1 MHELLFKAKHFLGK
15 NSPIILTTIS
25 VVGTVATAIVASRDT
40 LRANDAIIE
49 AQMVSEDEL
58 TNKEV
63 FQIGV
68 KHYIPT
74 ALTVGATITAI
85 IGAHTASTAKITAY
99 SGAYA
104 MAQEA
109 ARMYRDKTHELVS
122 EKKAQQIDD
131 AVADESLRHAKNDP
145 KTVILSGGD
154 DLCFDQ
160 FSGQYFHSTREKLRE
175 VQNDIN
181 ATALANGWAGLNDF
195 YYYPLNMEYP
205 GAGEQL
211 GWRDDMQCKLQ
222 FSSRTTEDGHP
233 ALVVSFEAA
242 PQPDT
247 NNRY

>member
-1 MHELLFKAKHFLGK
+1 MEADHEL
-15 NSPIILTTIS
+15 ST
-25 VVGTVATAIVASRDT
+25 
-40 LRANDAIIE
+40 
-49 AQMVSEDEL
+49 
-58 TNKEV
+58 KEV
-63 FQIGV
+63 VVAGASS
-68 KHYIPT
+68 YIPT
-74 ALTVGATITAI
+74 LLTVGATVTAI
-85 IGAHTASTAKITAY
+85 VGAHTASTSKITAY
-99 SGAYA
+99 SGAYV

-131 AVADESLRHAKNDP
+131 AVADESMKHAKNDP

-195 YYYPLNMEYP
+195 YYYPLGMEYP

-211 GWRDDMQCKLQ
+211 GWRDDMQCNMR

-233 ALVVSFEAA
+233 ALVVSFDSV